1 MMRSWHAA
9 AVRASLLG
17 GVVMTNLLLT
27 VGRLLGVFGFVLMI
41 VAAVVRL
48 TGAYWLGGFQV
59 GTLLLGGTAV
69 MVAGCFLLLLVL
81 TSGDRR

>member
-1 MMRSWHAA
+1 
-9 AVRASLLG
+9 
-17 GVVMTNLLLT
+17 MTNLLLT

>member
-1 MMRSWHAA
+1 MRSWHAA
-9 AVRASLLG
+9 AVRASSLG

>member
-1 MMRSWHAA
+1 MRLWHAD
-9 AVRASLLG
+9 AVRAPSLG

-27 VGRLLGVFGFVLMI
+27 IGRLLGVVGFVLMV
-41 VAAVVRL
+41 VAVVVRL

-69 MVAGCFLLLLVL
+69 LVAGCFLLLLVL

>member
-1 MMRSWHAA
+1 MRWWHADA
-9 AVRASLLG
+9 ARALSLG
-17 GVVMTNLLLT
+17 GGVMTNLLLT
-27 VGRLLGVFGFVLMI
+27 AGRLLGVFGLAFVI
-41 VAAVVRL
+41 VAVVVRL

-59 GTLLLGGTAV
+59 GTLLLGGSAA

>member
-1 MMRSWHAA
+1 
-9 AVRASLLG
+9 
-17 GVVMTNLLLT
+17 MTNLLLT
-27 VGRLLGVFGFVLMI
+27 IGRLLGVVGFVLM
-41 VAAVVRL
+41 VVAVVLRL

-69 MVAGCFLLLLVL
+69 LVAGCFLLLLVL